1 MALNKNLWLVGTW
14 DSDAGYAWLM
24 IDQFWIALARAYPD
38 RKVILSFPKVGSFNP
53 EFTAAGIEVVEF
65 RFDLKKPWE
74 LVRFV
79 RKYHIGHL
87 YLTDRPY
94 MSWVYSLLRL
104 FGVRSIIVHDHGP
117 GSHTP
122 PHGLKR
128 VLKSAAVRLM
138 GADAHIACSRF
149 VLDRLRDCGRIPA
162 KRRFLARNGVVPN
175 LLERSD
181 QTIRPELGL
190 AADTVLVVSSARA
203 DRYKRIDHI
212 IDAAALVRAA
222 RPHVPICF
230 IHCGGGPDFDFY
242 ADRVREKKLEGYF
255 RFLGKRTDIPR
266 VLVGC
271 DIAAHASQGE
281 VGLCLSILEFMSAG
295 LPTVVADEPSVS
307 SECIRDGE
315 TGLLFRS
322 GSPEDLS
329 VKLLRLIDDASLRQ
343 RLGGNARRAANAD
356 YHLRDTVAAVVTAVR
371 AVVA

>member
-1 MALNKNLWLVGTW
+1 MAANNNLWLVGTW

-38 RKVILSFPKVGSFNP
+38 RKVILTFPKVGSFNP

-65 RFDLKKPWE
+65 RFDLGNPRE

-79 RKYHIGHL
+79 RKHHIGHL

-104 FGVRSIIVHDHGP
+104 VGVRSIVVHDHGP
-117 GSHTP
+117 GTHQP
-122 PHGLKR
+122 PRGLKR
-128 VLKSAAVRLM
+128 VLKSVAVRLM

-149 VLDRLRDCGRIPA
+149 VLDRLRDCGRVPA

-175 LLERSD
+175 LLARSD
-181 QTIRPELGL
+181 QAIRAELGL
-190 AADTVLVVSSARA
+190 AADTLLIVSSARA
-203 DRYKRIDHI
+203 DRYKRVDNI
-212 IDAAALVRAA
+212 IDAASLVRAA
-222 RPHVPICF
+222 RPYVPICF

-242 ADRVREKKLEGYF
+242 ADRVREKKLQGYF
-255 RFLGKRTDIPR
+255 RLLGKRTDIAR
-266 VLVGC
+266 LLVGC

-281 VGLCLSILEFMSAG
+281 VGLCLSILEFMAAG
-295 LPTVVADEPSVS
+295 LPTVVADEPSVW

-322 GSPEDLS
+322 GSADDLS
-329 VKLLRLIDDASLRQ
+329 EKLLRLVDDASLRQ
-343 RLGGNARRAANAD
+343 RIGANARRAANDD

-371 AVVA
+371 AVVV